1 MKNFITIFAM
11 ATVFLA
17 CGSREASQMTV
28 ELFADANAFPGL
40 HVLISGADGAETSR
54 SFSLEDFSE
63 NDVGRLETPPFEV
76 PSSGDLTISVELSN
90 DVVATGSVSLE
101 LRENFNWS
109 IDLFRQTDDPASECM
124 GCLGSHG
131 VEIAQSNE
139 RLWIVWAGQN
149 DAGDDIV
156 F

>member
-1 MKNFITIFAM
+1 MKNFITIVAM
-11 ATVFLA
+11 AAVLFA
-17 CGSREASQMTV
+17 CGSREASRMTV

-40 HVLISGADGAETSR
+40 HVLVSGAETSR
-54 SFSLEDFSE
+54 SFTLEDFSK
-63 NDVGRLETPPFEV
+63 NDVGLLETPPFEV
-76 PSSGDLTISVELSN
+76 ASSGDLTISVELSN
-90 DVVATGSVSLE
+90 DVVASGSVSLE

-131 VEIAQSNE
+131 IEIAQSNE
-139 RLWIVWAGQN
+139 RVWIVWAGQS
-149 DAGDDIV
+149 DAEDDII